1 MNYAYVWNNASFQ
14 LIICLR
20 EKKLTKV
27 AFYFFEGVDN
37 DFLREKARQ

>member
-14 LIICLR
+14 LIMSER

-37 DFLREKARQ
+37 ELLIEKARQ